1 MLVGPTVLAHSG
13 QPPLPHDL
21 WAAWNLDP
29 LALLGLAVT
38 AWAYQRG
45 LAGLWSS
52 AGPGQ
57 VVAGRHAV
65 AFAAGLATLAVAV
78 VSPLDPAADALF
90 AAHMSQHL
98 LLTLVVPPLLALG
111 RPALVLARALP
122 PATRRRAGRLQGRLS
137 RLGRHRW
144 LPAAALALFTVV
156 LWVWHV
162 PALYDLATANRLVHD
177 LEHASLLAA
186 GLVLWLPVVR
196 PRRTPR
202 WAGMALMFGA
212 GLQSSVLAAL
222 LAFSPEPWYDAHLV
236 TAPQWG
242 LTPLADQQLA
252 GMIMWVPGGLVCL
265 LAGALALVR
274 WLGEDE
280 RAAGGPGPEQEVAH
294 AR

>member
-1 MLVGPTVLAHSG
+1 MVLAHSG
-13 QPPLPHDL
+13 QAALPHDL
-21 WAAWNLDP
+21 WAAWNLGP
-29 LALLGLAVT
+29 LPLLGLAVA

-57 VVAGRHAV
+57 MVAGRHAF

-78 VSPLDPAADALF
+78 VSPLDAAADALF

-111 RPALVLARALP
+111 RPGLVLARALP
-122 PATRRRAGRLQGRLS
+122 PPTQRRAGRLQGRFH
-137 RLGRHRW
+137 RFGRRRW
-144 LPAAALALFTVV
+144 LPAAGLVLFTVV
-156 LWVWHV
+156 LWAWHV
-162 PALYDLATANRLVHD
+162 PALYDLAAADRLVHD
-177 LEHASLLAA
+177 AEHATLLAA
-186 GLVLWLPVVR
+186 GLALWLPVVR
-196 PRRTPR
+196 PRRTPW
-202 WAGMALMFGA
+202 WAGMVLVFAA

-222 LAFSPEPWYDAHLV
+222 LAFSPGAWYDAHV
-236 TAPQWG
+236 ATAPQWG

-252 GMIMWVPGGLVCL
+252 GMIMWVPGGLICL

-274 WLGEDE
+274 WLSEDE
-280 RAAGGPGPEQEVAH
+280 RTAGSSSPTQEVLH

>member
-1 MLVGPTVLAHSG
+1 MLGGLTVLAHSG
-13 QPPLPHDL
+13 QPPLPHEL

-29 LALLGLAVT
+29 LALLGLLVA
-38 AWAYQRG
+38 AWTYRRG
-45 LAGLWSS
+45 LVRLWSS
-52 AGPGQ
+52 AGTGE
-57 VVAGRHAV
+57 VVAARHALG
-65 AFAAGLATLAVAV
+65 FAAGLSVLAVAV
-78 VSPLDPAADALF
+78 VSPLDPFADALF

-122 PATRRRAGRLQGRLS
+122 PPTRRRVGRLQGRWN
-137 RLGRHRW
+137 RLGRHWW

-156 LWVWHV
+156 LWAWHV
-162 PALYDLATANRLVHD
+162 PALYDLAAANRVVHD

-196 PRRTPR
+196 PRRTPS
-202 WAGMALMFGA
+202 WAGLVLVFGA
-212 GLQSSVLAAL
+212 GLQSGVLAAV
-222 LAFSPEPWYDAHLV
+222 LAFSPEAWYDAHV
-236 TAPQWG
+236 ITAPQWG

-252 GMIMWVPGGLVCL
+252 GMIMWIPGGLICL

-280 RAAGGPGPEQEVAH
+280 RAGGDPGPTQEVVH

>member
-1 MLVGPTVLAHSG
+1 MVLAHAG
-13 QPPLPHDL
+13 QPPLPHDV

-29 LALLGLAVT
+29 LVLVGLAVT
-38 AWAYQRG
+38 GWAYQRG

-57 VVAGRHAV
+57 MVAGRHAF

-78 VSPLDPAADALF
+78 VSPLDAFAEALF

-111 RPALVLARALP
+111 RPALVLAWALP
-122 PATRRRAGRLQGRLS
+122 PPTRRRTGRLQARVHRFGR
-137 RLGRHRW
+137 RRW
-144 LPAAALALFTVV
+144 LPAVGLALFTVV
-156 LWVWHV
+156 LWAWHV
-162 PALYDLATANRLVHD
+162 PALYDLAAADRIVHD
-177 LEHASLLAA
+177 AEHVSLLGV
-186 GLVLWLPVVR
+186 GLALWLPVVR
-196 PRRTPR
+196 PRRTPL
-202 WAGMALMFGA
+202 WAGLVLVFGA
-212 GLQSSVLAAL
+212 GLQSGVLAAL
-222 LAFSPEPWYDAHLV
+222 LTFSPRAWYDAHV
-236 TAPQWG
+236 ATAPQWG

-252 GMIMWVPGGLVCL
+252 GMIMWVPGGLICL

-280 RAAGGPGPEQEVAH
+280 RTPGSPSPKQEVVH